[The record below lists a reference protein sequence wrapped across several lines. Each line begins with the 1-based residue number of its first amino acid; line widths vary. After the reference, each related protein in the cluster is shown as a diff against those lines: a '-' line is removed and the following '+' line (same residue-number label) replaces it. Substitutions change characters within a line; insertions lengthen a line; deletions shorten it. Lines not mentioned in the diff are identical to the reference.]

1 MVNFILSQNQKTF
14 WSKFSLKK
22 KVDLWSTDQIKNF
35 FVPLLDLKANEKIYD
50 VGSGYSPLGIQFI
63 PYIIPNGSISGF
75 DLDSSI
81 VEEANHYVSDRHL
94 ASHLSFEQG
103 NVYELDEKGLP
114 LADIV
119 MCQQLLVNIPDAVT
133 AIEHMINLLKSTGR
147 LLCIEN
153 INFGA
158 YIYRPDFSWK
168 TNLKISRIWQKLC
181 VSGKYNYD
189 HGNTTVGANLPQIF
203 QELKL
208 NNIAW
213 QIISPG
219 INTQPP
225 YSEEF
230 KQAFLENYDQER
242 DRMVDLILR
251 SWGPLT
257 TLKSSQIDFFIEK
270 VIASDYDKFAVKHDL
285 FLTQWYYP
293 FMAIVGWLNK
303 KRRSDFSENV
313 ELKI

>member
-1 MVNFILSQNQKTF
+1 MSVFNLSQDQKTF

-50 VGSGYSPLGIQFI
+50 IGSGFSPLGNQFI
-63 PYIIPNGSISGF
+63 PYIIPNGSIIGF
-75 DLDSSI
+75 DIDPAT
-81 VEEANHYVSDRHL
+81 VKTANDFAAERHL
-94 ASHLSFEQG
+94 INHLSFQEG
-103 NVYELDEKGLP
+103 NVYEIDEMNLP

-119 MCQQLLVNIPDAVT
+119 MCQQLLVNVPDAVT
-133 AIEHMINLLKSTGR
+133 AIEHMINLLKLTGR
-147 LLCIEN
+147 ILCVEN
-153 INFGA
+153 VNFGA

-181 VSGKYNYD
+181 ISGKYNFD
-189 HGNTTVGANLPQIF
+189 HGNTTIGANLPQIF

-208 NNIAW
+208 HDITW
-213 QIISPG
+213 QIVSPG

-225 YSEEF
+225 YSQEF

-242 DRMVDLILR
+242 DRMVDLILH

-257 TLKSSQIDFFIEK
+257 SLKSSQIDFFIEK
-270 VIASDYDKFAVKHDL
+270 VITSDYDKFAVTHDL

-293 FMAIVGWLNK
+293 FMAIVGWINK
-303 KRRSDFSENV
+303 REKKNYSENIN
-313 ELKI
+313 LQT